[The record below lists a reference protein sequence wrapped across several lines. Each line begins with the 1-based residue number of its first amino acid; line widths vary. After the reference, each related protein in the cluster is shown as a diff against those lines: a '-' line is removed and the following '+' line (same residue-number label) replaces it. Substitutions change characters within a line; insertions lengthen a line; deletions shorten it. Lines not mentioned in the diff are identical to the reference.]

1 MNAQRLGWFA
11 NQRIVGG
18 LLLFVVML
26 PILASGCGGDA
37 EPPRYAVTLA
47 MDVAEDITLRINS
60 QVCSLEPIR
69 LSRNTM
75 VVVDGTCV
83 WLKPIAQTKEL
94 SKSSNFPTTP
104 SFKPGF
110 TLLFVRHDSSSPQQ
124 VAVGVPGILQ
134 KDVAAD
140 RKSVTFSGQVT
151 VPNEVG
157 QYDIWLTPLPDDFS
171 PLQPAEASA
180 PIFRAIVQVE

>member
-1 MNAQRLGWFA
+1 MIAQRLIEFA
-11 NQRIVGG
+11 NRRFVSGRLVAIV
-18 LLLFVVML
+18 LFLFV
-26 PILASGCGGDA
+26 AGGCGGDA
-37 EPPRYAVTLA
+37 EPPRFEVTLA
-47 MDVAEDITLRINS
+47 TGIAKDVTLRINS
-60 QVCSLEPIR
+60 QVCSLEPIH

-75 VVVDGTCV
+75 VVVDGTCL
-83 WLKPIAQTKEL
+83 WLKPIAQPSQL
-94 SKSSNFPTTP
+94 GKSSKFPTMP

-110 TLLFVRHDSSSPQQ
+110 TFLFVRHDSSSPQQ

-171 PLQPAEASA
+171 PSKSAEPSA
-180 PIFRAIVQVE
+180 PIYRAIVQVE

>member
-1 MNAQRLGWFA
+1 MNAQRYGIFA
-11 NQRIVGG
+11 NRRIVSGSLTTMV
-18 LLLFVVML
+18 LLL
-26 PILASGCGGDA
+26 ILAGGCGGDA
-37 EPPRYAVTLA
+37 EPPRFAVTLA
-47 MDVAEDITLRINS
+47 SGIAKDITLRINS
-60 QVCSLEPIR
+60 QVCSMEPIH

-75 VVVDGTCV
+75 VVVDGTCM
-83 WLKPIAQTKEL
+83 WLKPTGQAKEL
-94 SKSSNFPTTP
+94 SKSAKFPSMA

-110 TLLFVRHDSSSPQQ
+110 TLLFVRHDSSSPQL

-134 KDVAAD
+134 KEVAAD

-171 PLQPAEASA
+171 PLTSAEASA